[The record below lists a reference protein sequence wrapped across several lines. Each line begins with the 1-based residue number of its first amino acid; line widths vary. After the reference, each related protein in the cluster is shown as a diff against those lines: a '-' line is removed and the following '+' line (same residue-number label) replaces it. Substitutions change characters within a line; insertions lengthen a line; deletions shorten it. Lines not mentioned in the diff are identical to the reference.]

1 MRLVFKI
8 GKIAALVIVAI
19 IVILFTSSLF
29 VQDKVAGI
37 ILKSLNKNLLTKYEF
52 ESVRL
57 SFLRRF
63 PKASLDIRNVLV
75 HSSPGYDQ
83 TCFNGT
89 NTDTLLSARSVTM
102 DFRIT
107 DIIRGIYNID
117 RIGVKN
123 GYLNLYTDTSGLVNY
138 ELVAKNKN
146 ETGDKFIL
154 DLNRIDLSDVHA
166 LYNNRATK
174 LLIRGFAKS
183 GHLKSNISGD
193 KIDFSA
199 RSKLSIDKFQLFDF
213 SMTRSVEADFDVNL
227 HS

>member
-63 PKASLDIRNVLV
+63 PKGSLDIRNVLV

-107 DIIRGIYNID
+107 DIIRGYI
-117 RIGVKN
+117 
-123 GYLNLYTDTSGLVNY
+123 
-138 ELVAKNKN
+138 
-146 ETGDKFIL
+146 IL
-154 DLNRIDLSDVHA
+154 
-166 LYNNRATK
+166 T
-174 LLIRGFAKS
+174 
-183 GHLKSNISGD
+183 
-193 KIDFSA
+193 
-199 RSKLSIDKFQLFDF
+199 
-213 SMTRSVEADFDVNL
+213 E
-227 HS
+227 